1 MQIIIKCGKN
11 LNFAP
16 ITSIQTIKFGTF
28 MQITSLKDSTIDEK
42 SLIILCIVFFEV
54 WRKLQIVL
62 IIQQLFVSH
71 Y

>member
-1 MQIIIKCGKN
+1 MQITIKCGKN

-16 ITSIQTIKFGTF
+16 ITPIQTIKFGTF
-28 MQITSLKDSTIDEK
+28 MQITSLKDSTIEEK

>member
-1 MQIIIKCGKN
+1 MWQKFE
-11 LNFAP
+11 FAP

-28 MQITSLKDSTIDEK
+28 MQITSLKDSTIEEK

-62 IIQQLFVSH
+62 IIHQLFVSH

>member
-62 IIQQLFVSH
+62 IIHQLFVSH

>member
-1 MQIIIKCGKN
+1 MWQK

-28 MQITSLKDSTIDEK
+28 MQITSLKDITIDEK

-54 WRKLQIVL
+54 WRKLQILL

>member
-1 MQIIIKCGKN
+1 MQITIKCGKN

-28 MQITSLKDSTIDEK
+28 MQITSLKDSTIEEK

>member
-1 MQIIIKCGKN
+1 MQITIKCGKN
-11 LNFAP
+11 LNLAP

-28 MQITSLKDSTIDEK
+28 MQITSLKDSTIEEK